1 MPPLNTLDTNVSL
14 YNHIKHIGVIAME
27 HFLTWLEDLTYPE
40 SLPPEYFEITKCQSP
55 YLNAIQE
62 QFSLDFLDDF
72 VRVQSEETNWLR
84 REAFSRGFRL
94 GAKLILALAPPSA
107 PDTHHRS

>member
-1 MPPLNTLDTNVSL
+1 
-14 YNHIKHIGVIAME
+14 ME

-62 QFSLDFLDDF
+62 
-72 VRVQSEETNWLR
+72 
-84 REAFSRGFRL
+84 
-94 GAKLILALAPPSA
+94 
-107 PDTHHRS
+107 